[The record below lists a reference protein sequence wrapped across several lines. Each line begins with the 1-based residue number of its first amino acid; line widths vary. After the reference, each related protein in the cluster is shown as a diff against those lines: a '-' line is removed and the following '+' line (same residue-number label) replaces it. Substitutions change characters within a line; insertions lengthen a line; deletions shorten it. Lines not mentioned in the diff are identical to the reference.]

1 MTTSTTETPK
11 ESMTIS
17 WTSGVQ
23 QTVAVR
29 GHRLIVDQPKEEGG
43 DDQGITPVEMFVA
56 SLGACI
62 GYFAAR
68 FCRRHN
74 LPTAGLAVKMTWN
87 YAEQPHR
94 VGSLNAEV
102 SLPADFPAEMKNR
115 LQKVVEG
122 CTIHHSLTHS
132 PQIAVKLQSSEP
144 S

>member
-1 MTTSTTETPK
+1 MSNMTQQ

-17 WTSGVQ
+17 WTAGVALA
-23 QTVAVR
+23 VEVR

-68 FCRRHN
+68 FCRRHD
-74 LPTAGLAVKMTWN
+74 LPTERLAVVMAWD

-94 VGSLNAEV
+94 VGTISARV
-102 SLPADFPAEMKNR
+102 DLPKAFPAAMKDR

-122 CTIHHSLTHS
+122 CTIHNSLTHS
-132 PQIAVKLQSSEP
+132 PQIAVRLMEAG
-144 S
+144 